1 MEPGDGFPASI
12 SSGVVGYI
20 LHHASLLKLEAND
33 SISPEYFP
41 YI

>member
-1 MEPGDGFPASI
+1 MEPADGLPGSV

-20 LHHASLLKLEAND
+20 LHHASLLKLEPND
-33 SISPEYFP
+33 TISGEYFP